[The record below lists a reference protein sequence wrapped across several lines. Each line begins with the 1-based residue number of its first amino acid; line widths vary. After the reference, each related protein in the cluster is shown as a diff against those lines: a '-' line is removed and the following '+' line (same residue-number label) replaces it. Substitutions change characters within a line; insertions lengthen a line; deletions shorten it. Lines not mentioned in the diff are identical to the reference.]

1 MVNCQRTRFLIGQ
14 FQVSDKIFTLLELMN
29 YRRRWD
35 PVDELI
41 KLGGVATLLQ
51 VRLSEDVRMIISDV
65 RP

>member
-1 MVNCQRTRFLIGQ
+1 
-14 FQVSDKIFTLLELMN
+14 MN

-51 VRLSEDVRMIISDV
+51 VRLSDDDRVIMTDV

>member
-1 MVNCQRTRFLIGQ
+1 
-14 FQVSDKIFTLLELMN
+14 MN

-51 VRLSEDVRMIISDV
+51 VRLSEDVRIIISDV